1 MHVYIA
7 ALIRAYNK
15 FKKKIAKS
23 LLLPGWTSAVFGK
36 NYSDFFEKRALTTFL
51 LAIVFFEL
59 FYCKKRIIVEISVP
73 CMYNWCIHA
82 VKLPKQNVFLRFA
95 CRVCIPVV
103 NELKFQ
109 YFQYLLLWTSIC
121 CHITKI
127 LLTIYFTLLKTLCQI
142 ESYLEVNAANTTTW

>member
-23 LLLPGWTSAVFGK
+23 LLLPGWTRAVFGK
-36 NYSDFFEKRALTTFL
+36 NYSDFFLKKRALTTFL

-73 CMYNWCIHA
+73 C
-82 VKLPKQNVFLRFA
+82 
-95 CRVCIPVV
+95 
-103 NELKFQ
+103 
-109 YFQYLLLWTSIC
+109 
-121 CHITKI
+121 ITDAFTPWSYPSKMF
-127 LLTIYFTLLKTLCQI
+127 FTLRLSSLLNLYSCCKWTQVSILSVFTAMNLNLLPHYKDSANNIFYII
-142 ESYLEVNAANTTTW
+142 ENIVTNRKLSWG